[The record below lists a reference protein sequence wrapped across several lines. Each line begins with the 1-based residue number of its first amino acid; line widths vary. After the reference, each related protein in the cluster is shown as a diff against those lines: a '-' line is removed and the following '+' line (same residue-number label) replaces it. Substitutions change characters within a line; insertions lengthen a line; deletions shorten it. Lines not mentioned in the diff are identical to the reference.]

1 MLLAPTRAHLAQ
13 PQRGD
18 SEAGPALWEPQGPL
32 RRSGTPSV
40 APGLADPGSPAP
52 WLCALANTV
61 AGGRAPTPG
70 NTAAAPP
77 LARSRPPRPARGHAG
92 GLGRGRAEHP
102 LSQRPHPSPPLPARS
117 A

>member
-1 MLLAPTRAHLAQ
+1 M
-13 PQRGD
+13 
-18 SEAGPALWEPQGPL
+18 
-32 RRSGTPSV
+32 
-40 APGLADPGSPAP
+40 APGLADPGSPAA

-102 LSQRPHPSPPLPARS
+102 LSQRPPQPPAAGEVGLTPHLPSQKLEREGGSVVRPAPS
-117 A
+117 GPVGVVVVGGA